1 MVTLP
6 SHGEAAQTNELQVFV
21 RMVIETSWEA
31 MVSARHLQLM
41 RLLGT
46 DSSTDKVVADYCW
59 TA

>member
-1 MVTLP
+1 
-6 SHGEAAQTNELQVFV
+6 
-21 RMVIETSWEA
+21 MVIETSWEA